1 MRPASES
8 RGVIC
13 PAFMGALV
21 VLLGFPFGGFRGVV
35 AVCGWIRPDE
45 MRKEGNGRFV
55 KRNDNLALCCYGEAK
70 GVRCG

>member
-1 MRPASES
+1 MDNLVFWHSLSSGWMRPASES

-35 AVCGWIRPDE
+35 DKAGRSE
-45 MRKEGNGRFV
+45 EGRK
-55 KRNDNLALCCYGEAK
+55 
-70 GVRCG
+70 